1 MTKLKENEF
10 TDRQHE
16 FVYNLVRL
24 GNNPTQSARLAGYKD
39 PKQSAFNLVHSP
51 KIIARIQHERQKIFQ
66 SDLSIV
72 AVQTLKE
79 VMQDKEAPAS
89 ARVSACRSVL
99 EIAGDFK
106 AGASGS
112 DKSLAEM
119 SPTELANVIDKL
131 DIERAR
137 LAKDVTPRE
146 SILSHQPARK
156 NQPARKKKA

>member
-1 MTKLKENEF
+1 MAKLKDNQF
-10 TDRQHE
+10 TDRQQE
-16 FVYNLVRL
+16 FITNLVRL

-39 PKQSAFNLVHSP
+39 PRQSAFNLVNSP
-51 KIIARIQHERQKIFQ
+51 KMCARIQQERLKLFQ

-106 AGASGS
+106 AGSS
-112 DKSLAEM
+112 NTTKELSEL
-119 SPTELANVIDKL
+119 STSELASVIDKL
-131 DIERAR
+131 DLERIR
-137 LAKDVTPRE
+137 LAKDVTPG
-146 SILSHQPARK
+146 Q
-156 NQPARKKKA
+156 Q

>member
-1 MTKLKENEF
+1 MPKLKDNEF
-10 TDRQHE
+10 TDRQTE

-39 PKQSAFNLVHSP
+39 PKQSAFNLVNSP
-51 KIIARIQHERQKIFQ
+51 KMCARIQQERLKLFQ

-79 VMQDKEAPAS
+79 VMQDKQAPAS

-106 AGASGS
+106 AGSKDT
-112 DKSLAEM
+112 DKSLSDM
-119 SPTELANVIDKL
+119 SPSELASVIDKL

-137 LAKDVTPRE
+137 LAKDVTPRTTKLPQTIE
-146 SILSHQPARK
+146 QAVTD
-156 NQPARKKKA
+156 

>member
-1 MTKLKENEF
+1 MPKLKENEF
-10 TDRQHE
+10 TDRQQE
-16 FVYNLVRL
+16 FIINLVRL

-39 PKQSAFNLVHSP
+39 PRQSAFNLVNSP
-51 KIIARIQHERQKIFQ
+51 KMCARIQQERLKLFQ

-79 VMQDKEAPAS
+79 VMQDKQAPAS

-106 AGASGS
+106 AGSKDT
-112 DKSLAEM
+112 DKNLSEM
-119 SPTELANVIDKL
+119 SPSELASIIDKL

-137 LAKDVTPRE
+137 LAKDVTPRAT
-146 SILSHQPARK
+146 IVQQPAK
-156 NQPARKKKA
+156 QAVTA

>member
-1 MTKLKENEF
+1 MAKLKENEF
-10 TDRQHE
+10 TDRQQE
-16 FVYNLVRL
+16 FITNLVRL

-39 PKQSAFNLVHSP
+39 PKQSAFNLVNSP
-51 KIIARIQHERQKIFQ
+51 KMCARIQHERLKLFQ

-106 AGASGS
+106 AGSKDT
-112 DKSLAEM
+112 DKNLSEM
-119 SPTELANVIDKL
+119 SPSELASIIDKL

-137 LAKDVTPRE
+137 LAKDVTPRAT
-146 SILSHQPARK
+146 IVQQPVKQAVT
-156 NQPARKKKA
+156 A

>member
-1 MTKLKENEF
+1 MPKLKENEF
-10 TDRQHE
+10 TDRQQE
-16 FVYNLVRL
+16 FITNLVRL

-39 PKQSAFNLVHSP
+39 QKQSAFNLVHSP
-51 KIIARIQHERQKIFQ
+51 KILARIQQERLQLFQ

-79 VMQDKEAPAS
+79 VMQDKQAPAS
-89 ARVSACRSVL
+89 ARISACRSVL

-106 AGASGS
+106 AGSREH

-119 SPTELANVIDKL
+119 SPAELASIIDKL
-131 DIERAR
+131 DVERAR

-146 SILSHQPARK
+146 KILPHQPSGE
-156 NQPARKKKA
+156 N

>member
-1 MTKLKENEF
+1 MINSRKRQLSDKQNEF
-10 TDRQHE
+10 IHGLVNLGLKQTESARRAG
-16 FVYNLVRL
+16 YNQ
-24 GNNPTQSARLAGYKD
+24 PAQSAY
-39 PKQSAFNLVHSP
+39 NMMNSP
-51 KIIARIQHERQKIFQ
+51 GILSRIQHERQKIFQ

-119 SPTELANVIDKL
+119 SPSDLASIIDKL
-131 DIERAR
+131 DVERIQ
-137 LAKDVTPRE
+137 LAKDVTP
-146 SILSHQPARK
+146 SAK
-156 NQPARKKKA
+156 NMRQNTVEAVTA

>member
-1 MTKLKENEF
+1 MPKLKENEF
-10 TDRQHE
+10 TGRQQE
-16 FVYNLVRL
+16 FITNLVRL

-39 PKQSAFNLVHSP
+39 PKQSAFNLVNSP
-51 KIIARIQHERQKIFQ
+51 KMCASIQQERLKLFQ

-79 VMQDKEAPAS
+79 VMQDKQAPAS

-106 AGASGS
+106 AGSKDT
-112 DKSLAEM
+112 DKSLSEM
-119 SPTELANVIDKL
+119 SPSELASIIDKL

-137 LAKDVTPRE
+137 LAKDVTPRAT
-146 SILSHQPARK
+146 IVQQPAVE
-156 NQPARKKKA
+156 AVTA